1 MARHSGFAVLASAS
15 VIAVAA
21 GFSTYTVLQRHQAG
35 GPRYG
40 LDAIFTSANGLQ
52 AGADV
57 RIGGVTVG
65 KVASITLD
73 PATFVTKV
81 AFRIDDRYRL
91 PADTSLSIGSS
102 GFTAADALLVEPGR
116 AARRLAPGATIHDT
130 NAMLSLEQS
139 ISQYIFGGGGLGE

>member
-15 VIAVAA
+15 VIAVTG
-21 GFSTYTVLQRHQAG
+21 GFCAYTVLQRHQAG

-40 LDAIFTSANGLQ
+40 LEAIFTSANGLQ

-65 KVASITLD
+65 RVASITLD

-102 GFTAADALLVEPGR
+102 GFTAADALLVEPGH
-116 AARRLAPGATIHDT
+116 AGRRLAPGATIRDT
-130 NAMLSLEQS
+130 HAMLSLEQS
-139 ISQYIFGGGGLGE
+139 ISQYIFGGGGLGD